1 MGEAL
6 YIGKTAIITGSTQGL
21 GEAIARKLAA
31 EQASG
36 LTISGRN
43 SERGK
48 ALAEELTQQGTT
60 TIFVRA
66 ELENPDECRN
76 LVSQSY
82 NHFGRL
88 DGLVNSAGITTRG
101 TLEDTTVKLWDQ
113 HMAVNVRAPFLTMQE
128 AVKVMQKQGCG
139 GAIVNIIT
147 KSAHGGQPILTP
159 YSTSKGALATLTKNA
174 AYSQRWH
181 KIRVN
186 GIMVGWM
193 DTPAEDMIQRHYHG
207 ANDYWLEAAESKQPL
222 GKLAKPDE
230 VAELVALM
238 LSDRGGVMCGSLIDY
253 DQEIVGTS
261 D

>member
-1 MGEAL
+1 MGDAL
-6 YIGKTAIITGSTQGL
+6 YTGKTVIITGSTQGL
-21 GEAIARKLAA
+21 GEAIARKLTA

-36 LTISGRN
+36 ITISGRN

-48 ALAEELTQQGTT
+48 ALAEELTKQGTP
-60 TIFVRA
+60 TIFVQA
-66 ELENPDECRN
+66 ELENPDECIN
-76 LVSQSY
+76 LVRQSY

-88 DGLVNSAGITTRG
+88 DGLVNSAAITTRG
-101 TLEDTTVKLWDQ
+101 TLEDTTVELWDQ
-113 HMAVNVRAPFLTMQE
+113 HMSINVRAPFLTMQE
-128 AVKVMQKQGCG
+128 AVKVMQIQGWG
-139 GAIVNIIT
+139 GSIVNIIT
-147 KSAHGGQPILTP
+147 KSAHGGQPFLTA

-181 KIRVN
+181 KIRIN

-193 DTPAEDMIQRHYHG
+193 DTPAEDMIQRKFHG
-207 ANDYWLEAAESKQPL
+207 AQDNWL
-222 GKLAKPDE
+222 E

-261 D
+261 G